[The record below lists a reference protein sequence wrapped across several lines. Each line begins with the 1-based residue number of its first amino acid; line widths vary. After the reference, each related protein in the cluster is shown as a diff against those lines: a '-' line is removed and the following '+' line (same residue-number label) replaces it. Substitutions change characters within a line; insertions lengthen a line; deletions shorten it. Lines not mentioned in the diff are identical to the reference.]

1 MGSNFCTAIFSSTRD
16 YLRQSANIDN
26 VHLSVSQADWTAP
39 DDPARK
45 PYYFKNKKD
54 DFTGTLNPAGGL
66 KLSHSTDNGA
76 AVVKE

>member
-1 MGSNFCTAIFSSTRD
+1 
-16 YLRQSANIDN
+16 
-26 VHLSVSQADWTAP
+26 VSQADWAAP

-76 AVVKE
+76 AVVKD